1 MPNQKIKTNNS
12 THPLWNWDWKS
23 CPNKDI
29 PKEGT
34 EDGQKEDV
42 DLSGTIVSDQY
53 IEKQESLQEHKDN
66 QIDRVKDMINRR
78 YQRLTEGQRRPSL
91 EYIDTNT
98 IREVFL
104 NHITS
109 EKGRDSLQQMNDQ
122 QLNELYDRWYEE
134 ECIILNKR

>member
-1 MPNQKIKTNNS
+1 MSFQQLPNQKTDS
-12 THPLWNWDWKS
+12 THPLWNLDWKS
-23 CPNKDI
+23 CFNKDI
-29 PKEGT
+29 
-34 EDGQKEDV
+34 QKEENEQDV